1 MQITAEDAEQMHAEK
16 SQSFGSSALR
26 PLRILCATLAW
37 SAVKLFVE
45 LLKLFRVS
53 DKNSLLGNFAL
64 LANILPRSFITLSEK
79 PGIAVEINEEG
90 MKKYAMPGIPFFV

>member
-45 LLKLFRVS
+45 LLNYFVS
-53 DKNSLLGNFAL
+53 QTR
-64 LANILPRSFITLSEK
+64 IPYWETLPGGEYIAMKTPRRFTK
-79 PGIAVEINEEG
+79 P
-90 MKKYAMPGIPFFV
+90 

>member
-37 SAVKLFVE
+37 SAVKLFEE
-45 LLKLFRVS
+45 LLKIISCLRQEFLTGKLCPVGEYIAT
-53 DKNSLLGNFAL
+53 KFHHALGKARYRCGNQ
-64 LANILPRSFITLSEK
+64 
-79 PGIAVEINEEG
+79 
-90 MKKYAMPGIPFFV
+90 

>member
-45 LLKLFRVS
+45 LLKIISCLRQEFLTGKLCPVAS
-53 DKNSLLGNFAL
+53 
-64 LANILPRSFITLSEK
+64 ILPRSFITLSEK